1 LPFSNSGVYTPP
13 TGAQNAAPGEVIR
26 SATWNSIFTDLSTA
40 LTQLGE
46 GIFLPTPRTIS
57 SSGSFTVLATD
68 TTILITAPAPTITL
82 PLSSV
87 KTGPIV
93 IYGAAGTIFSG
104 TNSVLLCSGG
114 DTINGSAT
122 RTLTTAYQSIYLYP
136 RSSGGYLVR

>member
-1 LPFSNSGVYTPP
+1 MPLAPNGTYTPP
-13 TGAQNAAPGEVIR
+13 TGAENAAPGEVIR
-26 SATWNSIFTDLSTA
+26 SATWNTIFTDLSA
-40 LTQLGE
+40 AITQLGE
-46 GIFLPTPRTIS
+46 GVFLPTPRTVS

-68 TTILITAPAPTITL
+68 TTILITVPAPTITL
-82 PLSSV
+82 PLSAT

-136 RSSGGYLVR
+136 KSSGGYLVR